1 MDSFAKPLRALAEDA
16 AWFVREKRLRLLHV
30 VTSGDLRDS
39 VLDVVMGQEFH
50 ADNHSP
56 FLRLEDAYSP
66 ESRGW
71 EDRALRVREQH
82 AARRE
87 AMAKEGQDLPPLPPP
102 SAEKGDA
109 LTAFA
114 VLLRQVADARCAP
127 LEGLVVVLAPTR
139 MEDPRE
145 WQRELRVLVEAPKL
159 ADVRWVV
166 VELDRSSLGP
176 MVEALGAKALSNT
189 CQVDENALQAEL
201 ARMLDGAGG
210 ASSQAPG
217 PAQAGAAWPRG
228 VVPPPRKGKPTP
240 SPAQVEAAL
249 KEAGIAPGIAGES
262 GRQLRQ
268 KVLLAAQALRQKKVE
283 AIQLQREARDLCL
296 KAGLIRESVLM
307 ELILASY
314 LAHLGQPAKALEQYE
329 AAFVRAQQEQLPQ
342 LAAQAQLAIGALH
355 FLARKPE
362 LAAAAYL
369 RGAECA
375 KAADVALLAIE
386 GYRLAGQAWADLG
399 KGSLATQA
407 WRSAL
412 AVAEKAPQE
421 EVKASSAAETAR
433 ALAALCRKHGLAAQ
447 AQSLEE
453 QSLRLE
459 HGEELPPQEKAVAR

>member
-16 AWFVREKRLRLLHV
+16 AWFAREKALRLFHV
-30 VTSGDLRDS
+30 VTSSDLRDS

-56 FLRLEDAYSP
+56 FLRLEDAYST

-71 EDRALRVREQH
+71 DARALRVREQH
-82 AARRE
+82 AARCE
-87 AMAKEGQDLPPLPPP
+87 AMAKEGQVLPSLPPP
-102 SAEKGDA
+102 ASENDNA
-109 LTAFA
+109 LAAFA

-127 LEGLVVVLAPTR
+127 LQGLVVVLAPTR
-139 MEDPRE
+139 LEDVRE
-145 WQRELRVLVEAPKL
+145 WQRELRALLEAPQL

-166 VELDRSSLGP
+166 VEVDNSSMGP
-176 MVEALGAKALSNT
+176 IVEALETRALSNT
-189 CQVDENALQAEL
+189 CRVDEEALQEEL
-201 ARMLDGAGG
+201 ARMLERAGG
-210 ASSQAPG
+210 AASGAPG

-228 VVPPPRKGKPTP
+228 VVPPPRKGKSTP

-249 KEAGIAPGIAGES
+249 REAGIAPGIAGES

-283 AIQLQREARDLCL
+283 AIRLQREARDLCL
-296 KAGLIRESVLM
+296 GAGLIRESVLM

-314 LAHLGQPAKALEQYE
+314 LAHLGQPAKAIEQYE
-329 AAFVRAQQEQLPQ
+329 AAFMRAQQEQLPQ
-342 LAAQAQLAIGALH
+342 LAAQAQLAIGALQ
-355 FLARKPE
+355 FVARKPE
-362 LAAAAYL
+362 LAAAAYV

-375 KAADVALLAIE
+375 KAANVTLLAIE

-399 KGSLATQA
+399 KEALATQA

-412 AVAEKAPQE
+412 AVAEKAPAE
-421 EVKASSAAETAR
+421 EVKASSAAETAL
-433 ALAALCRKHGLAAQ
+433 ALAALCREHGLTAQ

-453 QSLRLE
+453 QSLHLE
-459 HGEELPPQEKAVAR
+459 QGEALQPQGKEVAR